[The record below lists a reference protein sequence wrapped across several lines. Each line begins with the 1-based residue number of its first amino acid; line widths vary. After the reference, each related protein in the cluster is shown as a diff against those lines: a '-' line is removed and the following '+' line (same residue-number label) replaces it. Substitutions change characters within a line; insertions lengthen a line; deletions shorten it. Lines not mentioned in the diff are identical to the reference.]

1 MLMRS
6 EDETSLWFTGPHLIP
21 SPFIQWGWSKD
32 GCRLARRLQI
42 RGFQETLRLI
52 SALFSFR
59 CQEVKRRH
67 RLKVT
72 VFVCFTIMISLSLPV
87 KRGFTFV
94 WVWTLFC
101 VFLPNCCAHYERVTA
116 HIFVYSCGVFD
127 AHIVFYL
134 IIAIFLL
141 IQYYLSQIFSISMS
155 FFASGDMLPSSGN
168 VMYCTQMTVVQ
179 CVACF

>member
-1 MLMRS
+1 MRS
-6 EDETSLWFTGPHLIP
+6 EDETSLWFTVPHLIP
-21 SPFIQWGWSKD
+21 SPFIQWGWSQD

-42 RGFQETLRLI
+42 LGFQETLRFNF
-52 SALFSFR
+52 SLFSFR
-59 CQEVKRRH
+59 CQEVKWRH
-67 RLKVT
+67 RLIVIM
-72 VFVCFTIMISLSLPV
+72 FVCFTIMILLSLPV
-87 KRGFTFV
+87 KRGFTLV

-116 HIFVYSCGVFD
+116 HIFVYTCGVFD

-134 IIAIFLL
+134 IIAIFSL
-141 IQYYLSQIFSISMS
+141 IQYYLFQIFSICTS

-168 VMYCTQMTVVQ
+168 LMYCIQMAVVQ